1 MERSELLTVG
11 QLAAQMGVTVRTLQY
26 YDREGLLKPSAK
38 SPGGRRLYTE
48 KDVVRLHQI
57 QSLKYLGFSLQQ
69 IRENLLSL
77 DTPQQV
83 AQALAHQREVVSRQ
97 IAELQQA
104 LDTITALEKEVVQM
118 QAVDF
123 KKYAEIVTL
132 LQQKNEGY
140 WIVKFFDDSL
150 MEHIKD
156 RFRDRPEQGLA
167 LFDTWK
173 ALCDEIIAMQ
183 EAGVIPDGDTL
194 ADFGGRWWA
203 MVTEFTGGDL
213 SLLPQLSAFADSKS
227 QWGDE
232 FRQRQER
239 VTPVLEQALNAHF
252 QKVGIRLPEQEEH

>member
-1 MERSELLTVG
+1 MDQSEPLTVG

-26 YDREGLLKPSAK
+26 YDREGLLKPSAR
-38 SPGGRRLYTE
+38 SPGGRRLYTG

-69 IRENLLSL
+69 IREHLFSL

-83 AQALAHQREVVSRQ
+83 AQALAHQREIVGRQ

-104 LDTITALEKEVVQM
+104 LNAITALEKEVVQM

-156 RFRDRPEQGLA
+156 RFRDQPEQGLA
-167 LFDTWK
+167 IFDTWK
-173 ALCDEIIAMQ
+173 ALCDEIIALQ
-183 EAGVIPDGDTL
+183 EAGGALDEGAL
-194 ADFGGRWWA
+194 ADIGGRWWS

-213 SLLPQLSAFADSKS
+213 SLLPQLTAFADSKS
-227 QWGDE
+227 RWGDE

-239 VTPVLEQALNAHF
+239 VTPVLEQALDAYF
-252 QKVGIRLPEQEEH
+252 QRAGIRLPEQKEN